1 MLPQEPTTS
10 PPGRESDPV
19 DNGTRHR
26 FDYYYRPGMP
36 LRPPPPRIS
45 PSGLWFESRKQ
56 MLSPWIDVRRVPV
69 ETAQARM
76 MADHLWQ
83 GDELMDGVVAAF
95 ARVGTAVG
103 RQMLDQALAHGI
115 DTVGDPPAEL
125 VALFAHLDN
134 PPGWFDPQRW
144 ERGRR
149 LWLNA
154 SISGKT
160 AMLIQDFMGTFV
172 GAEVAS
178 ATGATG
184 RYVNDPYRRNLETA
198 NWFRSMTVA
207 GALDRWS
214 RTFQDTVRVRL
225 MHAQVRAG
233 LKKAWGADHFARHG
247 NPISN
252 STMMGA
258 AVTFGLTPLCF
269 DHVHGRRAGTEQL
282 DDVMHYWAGIAHV
295 FGVAPELIPATAV
308 DGMQLVDYMVA
319 TAGTA
324 PAWTARMAG
333 AATRGFAG
341 DGAVARAKVSAASPI
356 AGMMAY
362 YSSDVLVRELLAETP
377 LRNVPLQPW
386 KAATGLVSTVEVRA
400 RALGDRLPGAHGRR
414 ARRARRD
421 DPMWRWQ
428 SRIARAAAVR
438 AGIRDTPYDHHDGSA
453 DGQLRR
459 IRQ

>member
-1 MLPQEPTTS
+1 MLPQEPITS
-10 PPGRESDPV
+10 PPGRESDLV
-19 DNGTRHR
+19 DTGKRHR
-26 FDYYYRPGMP
+26 FDYYFRPGMP
-36 LRPPPPRIS
+36 LRPPPPRIA

-56 MLSPWIDVRRVPV
+56 MLSPWIDIRRVPV
-69 ETAQARM
+69 QTPQARM

-95 ARVGTAVG
+95 ARVGTAAG
-103 RQMLDQALAHGI
+103 RRMLDQALAHGI
-115 DTVGDPPAEL
+115 DTVGEPPAEL
-125 VALFAHLDN
+125 VALFEHLDN

-154 SISGKT
+154 SMSGKT

-207 GALDRWS
+207 GALDRRS

-233 LKKAWGADHFARHG
+233 LKKAWGPDHFARHG

-269 DHVHGRRAGTEQL
+269 DHVHGRRADAEQL

-308 DGMQLVDYMVA
+308 EGMRLVDYMVA

-341 DGAVARAKVSAASPI
+341 DGAVARAKVSAAAPV

-400 RALGDRLPGAHGRR
+400 RALGDTLPGAQRR
-414 ARRARRD
+414 LARRARRD

-453 DGQLRR
+453 DGQLRS
-459 IRQ
+459 IRR